1 MHSNG
6 APNLVRLI
14 FEGVSKSTNQR
25 SNLLLSVMKSMLTE
39 LCDSEA
45 VPENCAV
52 DIVHLMSLNSHD
64 LSSNN
69 LAELVQLCLSFIKK
83 GKNLKGKYVSL
94 IPRFH
99 FIYKIIPQTIFDID
113 GFLYFQ

>member
-1 MHSNG
+1 
-6 APNLVRLI
+6 
-14 FEGVSKSTNQR
+14 
-25 SNLLLSVMKSMLTE
+25 MKSILTE

-69 LAELVQLCLSFIKK
+69 LAELVQLCLSFIQK
-83 GKNLKGKYVSL
+83 GKNLKGKLVFQNSIKL
-94 IPRFH
+94 IYSF
-99 FIYKIIPQTIFDID
+99 
-113 GFLYFQ
+113 FLNQLSFF